1 MSGTTAAWDKALG
14 DICVRAGLALL
25 RARCRARALLPAA
38 FMLAL
43 LLPVPAGTLA
53 QGSQAPG
60 AGLAQQR
67 AALARATAQ
76 AAEARKRGEAM
87 EARAALAT
95 AAADRTRDQ
104 AAALAARIQQSE
116 AELRAGEARITL
128 IAAQQRAQ
136 ARRLAERQRP
146 IAHLTAALQQI
157 ARRAPVLALVEPGTV
172 SDAVHRRIVL
182 SQMLPVVMDRTR
194 DLRAEL
200 VRAAELRRTEEE
212 AAAALRTTR
221 ADLVGQRRTLAALEQ
236 RLRVAARQL
245 HETAGAEAER
255 ALAMGEEARDIGDL
269 MGRVKAAGAVR
280 EALMRLPGPSLRP
293 ERPQDATPAPLPAAL
308 PDREADTPAGAAP
321 PAYRM
326 PVIGEV
332 VTGFGE
338 LAASGMRSR
347 GLVLATLPSAA
358 VVAPAAGR
366 VAFAGPFRGYGQIL
380 IIEHGD
386 GWTSLLANLGPLS
399 AAIGNELRQGDPI
412 ASAPPGS
419 HPQIL
424 LELRQGETPVDIAAL
439 LR

>member
-1 MSGTTAAWDKALG
+1 MTA
-14 DICVRAGLALL
+14 LA
-25 RARCRARALLPAA
+25 A
-38 FMLAL
+38 AL
-43 LLPVPAGTLA
+43 LLPISASPHA

-60 AGLAQQR
+60 ASLAQQR

-76 AAEARKRGEAM
+76 AAEARKRGEAI
-87 EARAALAT
+87 EARAALAA

-136 ARRLAERQRP
+136 ARRLAERQQP
-146 IAHLTAALQQI
+146 IAQLTAALQQI
-157 ARRAPVLALVEPGTV
+157 ARRAPILALVEPGTV

-182 SQMLPVVMDRTR
+182 SQMLPIVMDRTR

-200 VRAAELRRTEEE
+200 ARAAQLRRTEEA
-212 AAAALRTTR
+212 AAAALRQTR
-221 ADLVGQRRTLAALEQ
+221 ADLDSRRRTLAALEQ

-245 HETAGAEAER
+245 HENAGAEAER
-255 ALAMGEEARDIGDL
+255 ALAMSEEARDIGDL

-280 EALMRLPGPSLRP
+280 EALMRLPGPTLRP
-293 ERPQDATPAPLPAAL
+293 ARPEDAVPLPQSATLTETDTTAAS
-308 PDREADTPAGAAP
+308 AP
-321 PAYRM
+321 PPYRM
-326 PVIGEV
+326 PVIGDV

-347 GLVLATLPSAA
+347 GLILATLPSAA
-358 VVAPAAGR
+358 VIAPAAGR
-366 VAFAGPFRGYGQIL
+366 VAFAGPFRGYGQIV
-380 IIEHGD
+380 IIEHGG
-386 GWTSLLANLGPLS
+386 GWTSLLANLGTLG
-399 AAIGNELRQGDPI
+399 AATGDEVRQGDPI
-412 ASAPPGS
+412 GSAPPGS
-419 HPQIL
+419 RPQIL